1 LKEETF
7 LELLELSANIRQN
20 KGKGVS
26 KALRRQGLVPGIFY
40 GPKTAPLALSIESLE
55 IDKIFKHTG
64 SNQAPLNLKI
74 KNGDTVKKTAMIKDL
89 QVHPVSR
96 KYLHVDF
103 YEIAMDKKI
112 QVKVPVELTG
122 TAKGAEAGGTLQLI
136 TREIDVLCL
145 PMDIPESIIIDVSE
159 MEIGDSI
166 HVEKLPVPE
175 NVEIIAD
182 TDYTVVTVS
191 SAMAEEVVEEE
202 REEIEEGEVSEEEGT
217 EEK

>member
-1 LKEETF
+1 M
-7 LELLELSANIRQN
+7 ELLELSANIRQN

-64 SNQAPLNLKI
+64 SNKAPLNLKI

-145 PMDIPESIIIDVSE
+145 PMDIPESITIDVSE

-166 HVEKLPVPE
+166 HVEELPVPE

-217 EEK
+217 EKE

>member
-1 LKEETF
+1 M
-7 LELLELSANIRQN
+7 ELLELKANIRQAT
-20 KGKGVS
+20 GKGVS

-40 GPKTAPLALSIESLE
+40 GPKTAPLSLSIESLE
-55 IDKIFKHTG
+55 IDKIFKHSG

-89 QVHPVSR
+89 QLHPVSK

-145 PMDIPESIIIDVSE
+145 PMDIPEYVTIDVSE

-166 HVEKLPVPE
+166 HVEQLPVPE
-175 NVEIIAD
+175 HVEIIAD
-182 TDYTVVTVS
+182 TNYTVVTVS

-202 REEIEEGEVSEEEGT
+202 EAEGIEEGEVSEEEEGT
-217 EEK
+217 EEE

>member
-1 LKEETF
+1 M
-7 LELLELSANIRQN
+7 ELLELNANIRQN

-55 IDKIFKHTG
+55 IDKIFKHSG

-74 KNGDTVKKTAMIKDL
+74 KNGDTLKKIAMIKDL

-122 TAKGAEAGGTLQLI
+122 TAAGAEAGGTLQLI

-145 PMDIPESIIIDVSE
+145 PMDIPESITIDVSE

-166 HVEKLPVPE
+166 HVEELQVPE

-202 REEIEEGEVSEEEGT
+202 AEEIEEGEVSEEEGT
-217 EEK
+217 EEE

>member
-1 LKEETF
+1 M
-7 LELLELSANIRQN
+7 ELLELSANIRQN

-145 PMDIPESIIIDVSE
+145 PMDIPESITIDVSE